1 MDSDQPGSSQLFQR
15 SSELGRSEIS
25 SNGGRAQPS
34 STLSM
39 SVFDMSSP
47 LNYGTLTGSS
57 VAPGSNS
64 TPMK

>member
-34 STLSM
+34 SNLGM
-39 SVFDMSSP
+39 SEFDMSSP
-47 LNYGTLTGSS
+47 LNYGTPSGSS